1 MNEKLRSVLLVEHSA
16 SQREELAGRLR
27 KEIDCVVHAVG
38 SLDEAAEILAGGAVC
53 VLIIGLGLPPYEGL
67 SFHKFVLS
75 QHSQVLVLPVVPLGD
90 QEEIAEVLRAGAYS
104 YINAPYNFTE
114 AVIVT
119 ARALYFYDL
128 LFHQEKRGAKVRKS
142 DGFYGIIGNSPQMQ
156 EIYDLIGKLAEDNS
170 TVLIQG
176 ESGTG
181 KELVARALH
190 THSHRSLKNFVPI
203 NCAAIPE
210 DLLESELFGYRKG
223 AFTGALLTK
232 IGLIQHADGGTLF
245 LDEIGDMQPNLQ
257 AKLLRVIQDRTFVPV
272 GGLEPIPVDVRIIAA
287 THRDLEA
294 QVAAGHFREDLY
306 YRLSVIPL
314 TLAPLR
320 DRLGDI
326 PLLLD
331 KFVQI
336 FNRNRSARLQGFT
349 PEALAALRAY
359 PWPGNVREL
368 ENLVQRL
375 VVLYGGRTVGL
386 TELPDKYAPPRTP
399 LLSPAVPIFTE
410 EIHIGPDGIDF
421 DNVIRDLEDHLI
433 LKALQITDGNKKE
446 AARLLHLN
454 RTTLLE
460 KIKKKGLDLK

>member
-1 MNEKLRSVLLVEHSA
+1 MNEKMRSVLLVEHSA

-38 SLDEAAEILAGGAVC
+38 STGEAAEILAGGTVC
-53 VLIIGLGLPPYEGL
+53 VLIIGLGLPAHEGIP
-67 SFHKFVLS
+67 FHKFVVS
-75 QHSQVLVLPVVPLGD
+75 NHSQVLVLPVVPLGE
-90 QEEIAEVLRAGAYS
+90 QEEIAEVLRAGAFS

-128 LFHQEKRGAKVRKS
+128 LFHQEKRGPKVRKS

-156 EIYDLIGKLAEDNS
+156 EIFDLIGKLAEDNS

-245 LDEIGDMQPNLQ
+245 LDEIGDMQPGLQ

-272 GGLEPIPVDVRIIAA
+272 GGLEPVPVDVRIIAA

-294 QVAAGHFREDLY
+294 EVAAGRFREDLY

-314 TLAPLR
+314 TLPPLR
-320 DRLGDI
+320 ERQGDI
-326 PLLLD
+326 SLLFE

-336 FNRNRSARLQGFT
+336 FNRNRTARLQGFT
-349 PEALAALRAY
+349 PEAMASLRSY

-375 VVLYGGRTVGL
+375 VVLYGGRTIGL
-386 TELPDKYAPPRTP
+386 PELPDKYAPPRTP
-399 LLSPAVPIFTE
+399 LLSPAVPAFAD
-410 EIHIGPDGIDF
+410 EIYIGPDGIDF
-421 DNVIRDLEDHLI
+421 DSAIRELEDQLI
-433 LKALQITDGNKKE
+433 LKALQLTDGNKKE

>member
-1 MNEKLRSVLLVEHSA
+1 MSDKLRSVLLVETSVPE
-16 SQREELAGRLR
+16 REELAGKLR
-27 KEIDCVVHAVG
+27 KDLSCVVYAVG
-38 SLDEAAEILAGGAVC
+38 SPDEAAEILAGEGVC
-53 VLIIGLGLPPYEGL
+53 VLVIGLDLPLHKGQSL
-67 SFHKFVLS
+67 HKFV
-75 QHSQVLVLPVVPLGD
+75 QCHHSQVQVLPVVPLGD
-90 QEEIAEVLRAGAYS
+90 QGKIAEVLGAGAFS
-104 YINAPYNFTE
+104 YINFPYNFTE

-119 ARALYFYDL
+119 ARTLYFYDL
-128 LFHQEKRGAKVRKS
+128 LIHQEKRGAKVRKS
-142 DGFYGIIGNSPQMQ
+142 DGFYGIIGNSPQML
-156 EIYDLIGKLAEDNS
+156 EIYDLINKLANDSS

-190 THSHRSLKNFVPI
+190 THSHRNLKNFVPI

-223 AFTGALLTK
+223 AFTGALLSK
-232 IGLIQHADGGTLF
+232 IGHIQYADGGTLF

-272 GGLEPIPVDVRIIAA
+272 GGLEPVPVDVRIIAA
-287 THRDLEA
+287 THCDLEA

-320 DRLGDI
+320 ERQGDI
-326 PLLLD
+326 PLLIE

-336 FNRNRSARLQGFT
+336 FNRNRSARLQGFS
-349 PEALAALRAY
+349 PEAMAALHVY

-375 VVLYGGRTVGL
+375 VVLYGGRMIGL
-386 TELPDKYAPPRTP
+386 TDLPDKYVPPRTP
-399 LLSPAVPIFTE
+399 LLSPSVPIFTD
-410 EIHIGPDGIDF
+410 EIHIGPEGIDF
-421 DNVIRDLEDHLI
+421 DGAIRDLEDQLI
-433 LKALQITDGNKKE
+433 LKALQMTGGNKKE
-446 AARLLHLN
+446 AAHLLHLN

>member
-1 MNEKLRSVLLVEHSA
+1 MNEKLRSVLLVELSA

-38 SLDEAAEILAGGAVC
+38 SPGEAAEILAGGAVC
-53 VLIIGLGLPPYEGL
+53 VLIIGRDLPPYEGL
-67 SFHKFVLS
+67 PLHKFV
-75 QHSQVLVLPVVPLGD
+75 QNHHSQVLVLPVVSLGN
-90 QEEIAEVLRAGAYS
+90 QQEIAEVLRAGAFS

-142 DGFYGIIGNSPQMQ
+142 DGFYGIIGKSPQML
-156 EIYDLIGKLAEDNS
+156 ELYDLIGKLAEDSS

-223 AFTGALLTK
+223 AFTGALLSK

-257 AKLLRVIQDRTFVPV
+257 TKLLRVIQDRTFVPV
-272 GGLEPIPVDVRIIAA
+272 GGLEPVPVDVRIIAA

-320 DRLGDI
+320 ERLGDI

-349 PEALAALRAY
+349 PEALASLRAY

-375 VVLYGGRTVGL
+375 VVLYGGRTVGV
-386 TELPDKYAPPRTP
+386 TELPAKYAPPQT
-399 LLSPAVPIFTE
+399 SQVAPAGPAIAD
-410 EIHIGPDGIDF
+410 EIHIGPEGIDF
-421 DNVIRDLEDHLI
+421 DSVIHELEDQLI

-460 KIKKKGLDLK
+460 KIKKKGLDLR

>member
-1 MNEKLRSVLLVEHSA
+1 MNEKLRSVLLVEASA
-16 SQREELAGRLR
+16 LQREELAGRLR

-38 SLDEAAEILAGGAVC
+38 SADEAVEILAGGEVC
-53 VLIIGLGLPPYEGL
+53 VLIIGLDLALYEGL
-67 SFHKFVLS
+67 PLHKFVMS
-75 QHSQVLVLPVVPLGD
+75 HHSQVLVLPVVPLGN
-90 QEEIAEVLRAGAYS
+90 QQKIAEVLQSGAYS

-119 ARALYFYDL
+119 ARTLYFYDL

-142 DGFYGIIGNSPQMQ
+142 DGFYGIIGKSRQME
-156 EIYDLIGKLAEDNS
+156 EIYDLIGKLAEDSS

-232 IGLIQHADGGTLF
+232 IGHIQYADGGTLF

-272 GGLEPIPVDVRIIAA
+272 GGLEPVPVDVRIIAA

-294 QVAAGHFREDLY
+294 QVAAGQFREDLY

-314 TLAPLR
+314 IMPPLR
-320 DRLGDI
+320 ERQGDI

-331 KFVQI
+331 KFTQI
-336 FNRNRSARLQGFT
+336 FNRNRTSRLQGFT
-349 PEALAALRAY
+349 PEALAALRLY

-375 VVLYGGRTVGL
+375 VVLHGGRTVGL
-386 TELPDKYAPPRTP
+386 NELPAKYLPPQTP
-399 LLSPAVPIFTE
+399 LLSAAAPTLTE
-410 EIHIGPDGIDF
+410 IDFGAEGIDF
-421 DNVIRDLEDHLI
+421 DAAIRDLEEKLI
-433 LKALQITDGNKKE
+433 LKALQVTDGNKKE

>member
-1 MNEKLRSVLLVEHSA
+1 MDEKLRSVLLVERSA
-16 SQREELAGRLR
+16 SEREELAGRLR

-38 SLDEAAEILAGGAVC
+38 SPGEAAEILAEGTVC
-53 VLIIGLGLPPYEGL
+53 VLIIGLDLPPYQGFPL
-67 SFHKFVLS
+67 HKFVMS
-75 QHSQVLVLPVVPLGD
+75 HHSQVLVLPVVPLGD
-90 QEEIAEVLRAGAYS
+90 QQELAEVLRAGAYS
-104 YINAPYNFTE
+104 YINSPYNFTE

-119 ARALYFYDL
+119 ARTLYFYDL

-142 DGFYGIIGNSPQMQ
+142 DGFYGIIGKSTQMQ
-156 EIYDLIGKLAEDNS
+156 ELYDLIDKLAEDNS

-190 THSHRSLKNFVPI
+190 THSRRNLKNFVPI

-232 IGLIQHADGGTLF
+232 IGHIQHADGGTLF

-272 GGLEPIPVDVRIIAA
+272 GGVEPVPVDVRIIAA

-320 DRLGDI
+320 ERQGDI

-336 FNRNRSARLQGFT
+336 FNRNRTARLQGFT
-349 PEALAALRAY
+349 PEAMASLRAY

-386 TELPDKYAPPRTP
+386 KELPDKYAPPRTP
-399 LLSPAVPIFTE
+399 LLAPAVPTFAD
-410 EIHIGPDGIDF
+410 EIHFGPDGIDF
-421 DNVIRDLEDHLI
+421 DSIINDLEDQLI
-433 LKALQITDGNKKE
+433 LKALQFTDGNKKE

-454 RTTLLE
+454 RTTLIE

>member
-1 MNEKLRSVLLVEHSA
+1 MNEKLRNVLLVEHSA
-16 SQREELAGRLR
+16 PQREELAGRLR
-27 KEIDCVVHAVG
+27 KELGCVVHAVG
-38 SLDEAAEILAGGAVC
+38 SPVEAAEILAGGEVC
-53 VLIIGLGLPPYEGL
+53 VLIVGLDLPLYQGLAL
-67 SFHKFVLS
+67 HQFVLKH
-75 QHSQVLVLPVVPLGD
+75 HSQVLVLPVVLLGD
-90 QEEIAEVLRAGAYS
+90 QREIAEVLRTGAFS

-128 LFHQEKRGAKVRKS
+128 LIHKEKRGAKVRKS
-142 DGFYGIIGNSPQMQ
+142 DGFYGIIGNSTQMQ
-156 EIYDLIGKLAEDNS
+156 EIYDLIDKLAEDSS

-190 THSHRSLKNFVPI
+190 ARSHRSLKNFVPI

-232 IGLIQHADGGTLF
+232 IGHIQHADGGTLF

-272 GGLEPIPVDVRIIAA
+272 GGLEPVPVDVRIIAA

-294 QVAAGHFREDLY
+294 EIAVGRFREDLY

-314 TLAPLR
+314 TLPPLR
-320 DRLGDI
+320 ERQGDI
-326 PLLLD
+326 PLLLH

-336 FNRNRSARLQGFT
+336 FNRNRTARLQGFT
-349 PEALAALRAY
+349 PEALASLLAY

-368 ENLVQRL
+368 ENLMQRL
-375 VVLYGGRTVGL
+375 VVLYGGRTIGVD
-386 TELPDKYAPPRTP
+386 ELPDKYAPPRP
-399 LLSPAVPIFTE
+399 ALLAPASPIISD
-410 EIHIGPDGIDF
+410 EIHFGPDGIDF
-421 DNVIRDLEDHLI
+421 DAVIHDLEDKLI
-433 LKALQITDGNKKE
+433 LRALQLTAGNKKE

>member
-1 MNEKLRSVLLVEHSA
+1 MSEKMRSVLLVEPSA
-16 SQREELAGRLR
+16 AEREELAGRLR

-38 SLDEAAEILAGGAVC
+38 SPGEAAEILAEGTVC
-53 VLIIGLGLPPYEGL
+53 VLIIGRDVPLYKSLP
-67 SFHKFVLS
+67 FHQFLLCH
-75 QHSQVLVLPVVPLGD
+75 HSQVLVLPVVPLGD
-90 QEEIAEVLRAGAYS
+90 QEEIAQVLRAGAFS
-104 YINAPYNFTE
+104 YINSPYNFTE

-128 LFHQEKRGAKVRKS
+128 LIHQEKRGAKVRKS
-142 DGFYGIIGNSPQMQ
+142 DGFYGIIGKSPQMK
-156 EIYDLIGKLAEDNS
+156 EIFDLVDKLADDIS

-190 THSHRSLKNFVPI
+190 AHSHRSLKNFVPI

-232 IGLIQHADGGTLF
+232 VGHIQYADGGTLF
-245 LDEIGDMQPNLQ
+245 LDEIGDMPPNLQ

-272 GGLEPIPVDVRIIAA
+272 GGLEPVPVNVRIIAA
-287 THRDLEA
+287 THCDLEA
-294 QVAAGHFREDLY
+294 EVAAGRFREDLY

-314 TLAPLR
+314 TLPPLR
-320 DRLGDI
+320 ERQGDI

-336 FNRNRSARLQGFT
+336 FNRNRAARLQGFT

-359 PWPGNVREL
+359 LWPGNVREL

-375 VVLYGGRTVGL
+375 VVLYGGRMIGVS
-386 TELPDKYAPPRTP
+386 ELPAKYAPSRPALASP
-399 LLSPAVPIFTE
+399 LDLTMTGDFE
-410 EIHIGPDGIDF
+410 IGPDGIDF
-421 DNVIRDLEDHLI
+421 DAVIHELEDKLI
-433 LKALQITDGNKKE
+433 LKALQLTSGNKKD

-460 KIKKKGLDLK
+460 KIKKKGLDLN

>member
-1 MNEKLRSVLLVEHSA
+1 MNDKLRSVLLVERSA

-38 SLDEAAEILAGGAVC
+38 SPVEAAEILAGGAVC
-53 VLIIGLGLPPYEGL
+53 VLIIGLDLPLHEGL
-67 SFHKFVLS
+67 SLHKFVLS
-75 QHSQVLVLPVVPLGD
+75 HHSQVHVLPVVPLGD
-90 QEEIAEVLRAGAYS
+90 QEKIAEVLRAGAFS
-104 YINAPYNFTE
+104 YINSPYNLTE

-142 DGFYGIIGNSPQMQ
+142 DGFYGIIGKSSQME
-156 EIYDLIGKLAEDNS
+156 EIYELIGKLAEDSS

-190 THSHRSLKNFVPI
+190 AHSHRSLKNFVPI

-232 IGLIQHADGGTLF
+232 IGHIQYADGGTLF

-272 GGLEPIPVDVRIIAA
+272 GGLEPVSVDVRIIAA

-294 QVAAGHFREDLY
+294 QVAAGNFREDLY

-320 DRLGDI
+320 ERQGDI

-331 KFVQI
+331 KFAQI

-349 PEALAALRAY
+349 PEALAALGAY

-368 ENLVQRL
+368 ENLMQRL

-386 TELPDKYAPPRTP
+386 NDLPEKYVALPKP
-399 LLSPAVPIFTE
+399 LLTPDHPALIE

-421 DNVIRDLEDHLI
+421 DSTIRDLEEKLI
-433 LKALQITDGNKKE
+433 RKALQLTNGNKKE
-446 AARLLHLN
+446 AAHLLRLN

-460 KIKKKGLDLK
+460 KIKKKGLDFS

>member
-16 SQREELAGRLR
+16 SKREELAGRLR
-27 KEIDCVVHAVG
+27 KEIDSVVHAVG
-38 SLDEAAEILAGGAVC
+38 SPGEAAEILAGGAVC
-53 VLIIGLGLPPYEGL
+53 VLIIGLGLPLYKGL
-67 SFHKFVLS
+67 SLHKFVLS
-75 QHSQVLVLPVVPLGD
+75 HHSQVLVLPVVPLGG
-90 QEEIAEVLRAGAYS
+90 QEQIVEVLRAGAFS
-104 YINAPYNFTE
+104 YINSPYNFSE

-142 DGFYGIIGNSPQMQ
+142 DGFYGIIGKSSQMQ
-156 EIYDLIGKLAEDNS
+156 AIFELIGKLAEDSS

-232 IGLIQHADGGTLF
+232 IGHIQYADGGTLF

-272 GGLEPIPVDVRIIAA
+272 GGVEPVPVDVRIIAA

-294 QVAAGHFREDLY
+294 EVAAGNFREDLY

-314 TLAPLR
+314 TLPPLR
-320 DRLGDI
+320 ERHGDI

-336 FNRNRSARLQGFT
+336 FNRNRTARLQGFT
-349 PEALAALRAY
+349 SEALDALRAY

-375 VVLYGGRTVGL
+375 VVLCGGRTVGL
-386 TELPDKYAPPRTP
+386 DELPAKYAPPRTP
-399 LLSPAVPIFTE
+399 QLSPAASISAD
-410 EIHIGPDGIDF
+410 EIQIGPDGIDF
-421 DNVIRDLEDHLI
+421 DSVIRDLEDQLI
-433 LKALQITDGNKKE
+433 LKALQLTDGNKKE

>member
-1 MNEKLRSVLLVEHSA
+1 MNEKLRSVLLVEQSA
-16 SQREELAGRLR
+16 PQREELAGKLR

-38 SLDEAAEILAGGAVC
+38 SPGEAAEVLAGGTVC
-53 VLIIGLGLPPYEGL
+53 VLIIGLELPPHEGLPL
-67 SFHKFVLS
+67 HKFVLS

-90 QEEIAEVLRAGAYS
+90 QQEIAEVLRAGAFS

-142 DGFYGIIGNSPQMQ
+142 DGFYGIIGKSPQMQ
-156 EIYDLIGKLAEDNS
+156 EIYDLIGKLAEDSS

-272 GGLEPIPVDVRIIAA
+272 GGVEPVPVDVRIIAA

-314 TLAPLR
+314 TLPPLR
-320 DRLGDI
+320 ERQGDI

-331 KFVQI
+331 KFLQI
-336 FNRNRSARLQGFT
+336 FNRNRTSRLQGFT
-349 PEALAALRAY
+349 PEAMASLRAY

-368 ENLVQRL
+368 ENLMQRL
-375 VVLYGGRTVGL
+375 VVLYGGRMIGL
-386 TELPDKYAPPRTP
+386 DELPDKYAPSRTP
-399 LLSPAVPIFTE
+399 LLASAAPAFAG
-410 EIHIGPDGIDF
+410 EIQIGPDGIDF
-421 DNVIRDLEDHLI
+421 DSVIHDLEDQLI
-433 LKALQITDGNKKE
+433 LKALQITGGNKKE

-460 KIKKKGLDLK
+460 KIRKKGLDLK